1 MTEMNIKEFIAA
13 TREHLFGLITAPQ
26 PALATTPVCQGR

>member
-13 TREHLFGLITAPQ
+13 ARQHLFGLIPAPQ
-26 PALATTPVCQGR
+26 PALIAIPVRQVR